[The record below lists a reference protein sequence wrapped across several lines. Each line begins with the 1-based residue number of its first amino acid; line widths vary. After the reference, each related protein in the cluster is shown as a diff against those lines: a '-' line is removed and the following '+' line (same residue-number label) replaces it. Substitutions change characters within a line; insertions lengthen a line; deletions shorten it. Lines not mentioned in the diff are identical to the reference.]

1 MGVPM
6 HLGELGVTASLS
18 YTASTRPTQ
27 ATGDHILCV
36 CMCAYEYVYTYYILQ
51 KIIHIISSI

>member
-1 MGVPM
+1 M

-18 YTASTRPTQ
+18 YTASTRPAQ

-36 CMCAYEYVYTYYILQ
+36 CMCVYEYVYTYDILQ
-51 KIIHIISSI
+51 KILHIISSI

>member
-1 MGVPM
+1 M
-6 HLGELGVTASLS
+6 HLGELGVKASLS
-18 YTASTRPTQ
+18 YTASARPTQ

-51 KIIHIISSI
+51 KILHIISSI